1 MKKAFTMIELIFVIV
16 ALGILAMVALPRL
29 ASSKEDAEITRVK
42 AEIAAIRS
50 AIQTY
55 RGANLL
61 SQKPG
66 SGYPEDLK
74 TTTIEEITNGTKLS
88 KKYWSV
94 NETGN
99 QLTVTIAGNTTTF
112 TYDKTKGSLTCK
124 KTAPNQSSD
133 PLCRKIED

>member
-1 MKKAFTMIELIFVIV
+1 MKKAFTMVELIFVIV
-16 ALGILAMVALPRL
+16 ILGILAMVALPRL
-29 ASSKEDAEITRVK
+29 AGSKKDAEITRAK

-88 KKYWSV
+88 EKYWSV
-94 NETGN
+94 SEAGDT
-99 QLTVTIAGNTTTF
+99 LTLTIAGDTTTF
-112 TYDKTKGSLTCK
+112 TYDKAKGSLTCSGD
-124 KTAPNQSSD
+124 SST
-133 PLCRKIED
+133 LCGKIEK

>member
-1 MKKAFTMIELIFVIV
+1 MKKAFTMVELIFVIV
-16 ALGILAMVALPRL
+16 ILGILAMVALPRL
-29 ASSKEDAEITRVK
+29 AGSKKDAEITRAK

-74 TTTIEEITNGTKLS
+74 TTTIEKITNGTKLG
-88 KKYWSV
+88 KNWSV
-94 NETGN
+94 NDAGDT
-99 QLTVTIAGNTTTF
+99 LTLTIGETTTF
-112 TYDKTKGSLTCK
+112 TYDNTKGSLTCSGD
-124 KTAPNQSSD
+124 SST
-133 PLCRKIED
+133 LCGKIEK

>member
-1 MKKAFTMIELIFVIV
+1 MKKAFTMVELVFVIV

-50 AIQTY
+50 AIQTN
-55 RGANLL
+55 RGAKLL
-61 SQKPG
+61 AQKG
-66 SGYPEDLK
+66 NGYPEKLDEK
-74 TTTIEEITNGTKLS
+74 TIEEITNGTKLS

-94 NETGN
+94 NDSGN

-133 PLCRKIED
+133 PLCRKIEN

>member
-50 AIQTY
+50 AIQTH
-55 RGANLL
+55 RGAKLL
-61 SQKPG
+61 AQKG
-66 SGYPEDLK
+66 NGYPDDLK

-94 NETGN
+94 NDSGN

-124 KTAPNQSSD
+124 KTDPNQSD
-133 PLCRKIED
+133 PLCDKIEN

>member
-1 MKKAFTMIELIFVIV
+1 MKKAFTMVELIFVIV
-16 ALGILAMVALPRL
+16 ILGILAMVALPRL
-29 ASSKEDAEITRVK
+29 AGSKKDAEITRAK

-74 TTTIEEITNGTKLS
+74 TTTIEKITNGTKLGS
-88 KKYWSV
+88 NWDVS
-94 NETGN
+94 EDGN
-99 QLTVTIAGNTTTF
+99 TLTLRIGGDTTTF
-112 TYDKTKGSLTCK
+112 TYDKAKGSLTCSGD
-124 KTAPNQSSD
+124 SST
-133 PLCRKIED
+133 LCGKIEK

>member
-50 AIQTY
+50 AIQTH

-61 SQKPG
+61 KQNG
-66 SGYPEDLK
+66 NGYPKDLSK
-74 TTTIEEITNGTKLS
+74 KTIEEITNGTKLGKNWNLNDKGS
-88 KKYWSV
+88 ELS
-94 NETGN
+94 
-99 QLTVTIAGNTTTF
+99 VTIAGKKTTF
-112 TYDKTKGSLTCK
+112 TYDSKTGSLTCK
-124 KTAPNQSSD
+124 KTKPKQTSD
-133 PLCRKIED
+133 PLCDKIDN

>member
-1 MKKAFTMIELIFVIV
+1 MKKAFTMIELVFVIV

-50 AIQTY
+50 AIQTH

-61 SQKPG
+61 AQKG
-66 SGYPEDLK
+66 NGYPEKLDEK
-74 TTTIEEITNGTKLS
+74 TIEEITNGTKLS
-88 KKYWSV
+88 KKYWNV
-94 NETGN
+94 DKDGN

-124 KTAPNQSSD
+124 KTGPNQNSD
-133 PLCRKIED
+133 ALRSKIDN